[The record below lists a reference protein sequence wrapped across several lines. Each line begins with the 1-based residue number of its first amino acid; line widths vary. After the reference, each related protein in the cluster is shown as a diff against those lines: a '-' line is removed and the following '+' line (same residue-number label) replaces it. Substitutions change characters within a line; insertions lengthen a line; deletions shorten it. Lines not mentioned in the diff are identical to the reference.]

1 MLQRFRR
8 RGSTYRNRNPCPNSR
23 APDKGGFVGAIGQ
36 LRLLWEGASRFTPAT
51 VAYRNQNFVTCICHT
66 KISGGRARCNATE
79 TATPSPNR
87 AHLTKGG
94 SWVLWGSWG
103 CCGVLRF
110 RPATVA
116 YRNPDFR
123 SPPYQNRQRARP
135 LQRHRNRISGSE
147 TAPRKPK
154 SRSAGKGRSVG
165 AVGQLGLLWG
175 ASVPTRTGER
185 RLVTKIKFW
194 LSALRFW

>member
-1 MLQRFRR
+1 MSAPCRNVFRDEVVRTETATPSPNRAHLAKGGSWVLWGSWGCCGVLRFR
-8 RGSTYRNRNPCPNSR
+8 
-23 APDKGGFVGAIGQ
+23 
-36 LRLLWEGASRFTPAT
+36 PAT
-51 VAYRNQNFVTCICHT
+51 VAYRNQIFVICLT
-66 KISGGRARCNATE
+66 KIAGGRARCNATE

-87 AHLTKGG
+87 GHPAQGG
-94 SWVLWGSWG
+94 SWVLWGTWG
-103 CCGVLRF
+103 CFGVLRF

-135 LQRHRNRISGSE
+135 LQRHRNRISGSQ

-185 RLVTKIKFW
+185 RLVTEIKFW